1 MKKIFIVF
9 IILCF
14 PLSVFADNMNMK
26 IAEAENEIQKS
37 TEKNIKCG
45 SEITLDEEL
54 LDEAVYSASEK
65 KKEYTDLE
73 SYKKLETNVLLNITT
88 NESKTAINIPNSIKD
103 YSSLADN
110 VVMNINGMYCYINL
124 NEIGSDFENVK
135 LTINDS
141 QNVIGNYNGT
151 APIDIIKTITI
162 VLIGIVLIYV
172 IGFIFFVA
180 KKTDLNENFSKKKIY
195 IFGITIFV
203 ISILYGG
210 VLFFTDLSS
219 FAEKKLISISDNDN
233 PVFEVNFDGSENING
248 IYMGLPVY
256 GEGFTPEYTAVW
268 LKAEDSSQNDKII
281 GGNYNEVFEI
291 MKFPIRKNGNYYLKN
306 NKREFEDISEN
317 NKDLYKA
324 VSVLAS
330 KNILNGKTEGMY
342 GVDDTVTRG
351 EAITMF
357 SKLLNLE
364 NTNGGDVDFDDVSN
378 SDWYY
383 DYVSEGKK
391 NNILKGYDD
400 NTFRANNT
408 MTRQEFAGVLG
419 QIMENRLGYA
429 VSEDYSNL
437 SVYEDNGEIALWAK
451 KYVSLLEKENM
462 NICDKLYEPKK
473 PITRGEAA
481 ILLYRGYK
489 LIK

>member
-1 MKKIFIVF
+1 MKKVFIVL

-14 PLSVFADNMNMK
+14 PLSVFADNINIK

-37 TEKNIKCG
+37 AEKNIKCG

-54 LDEAVYSASEK
+54 LDETVYSAVEK
-65 KKEYTDLE
+65 KKEYIDLE
-73 SYKKLETNVLLNITT
+73 SYKKLETNVLLNINANENKTT
-88 NESKTAINIPNSIKD
+88 IDIPNNIKD

-110 VVMNINGMYCYINL
+110 IVMNINGIYCYIKP
-124 NEIGSDFENVK
+124 NELGSDFENAK
-135 LTINDS
+135 LTINDN
-141 QNVIGNYNGT
+141 QNIIGNYNGT

-195 IFGITIFV
+195 ILGTAIFV
-203 ISILYGG
+203 ASILYGG
-210 VLFFTDLSS
+210 VLFFSDLSS
-219 FAEKKLISISDNDN
+219 FAEKKLINISDNDN
-233 PVFEVNFDGSENING
+233 AVFEINFEGNKNVNG
-248 IYMGLPVY
+248 IYMGFPLY

-268 LKAEDSSQNDKII
+268 MKSEDSLGNDKVI
-281 GGNYNEVFEI
+281 GGNYNDIFEI
-291 MKFPIRKNGNYYLKN
+291 IKFPVRKSGSYYLKN
-306 NKREFEDISEN
+306 NKREFEDINESD
-317 NKDLYKA
+317 KDLYEA

-330 KNILNGKTEGMY
+330 KNILNGKTEGVY
-342 GVDDTVTRG
+342 SINDTVTRG
-351 EAITMF
+351 EAVTMF

-364 NTNGGDVDFDDVSN
+364 SSDGYDIDFDDVSN

-383 DYVSEGKK
+383 DYVAEGKK
-391 NNILKGYDD
+391 NNILQGYDD
-400 NTFRANNT
+400 NTFRADNT
-408 MTRQEFAGVLG
+408 MTRQEFVGVLG
-419 QIMENRLGYA
+419 QIMENKFGYA

-462 NICDKLYEPKK
+462 NIWDKLYEPKK